1 MDAVY
6 FQLGTL
12 IQAEEIPGANYEL
25 PDAETLSWGHAMKP
39 GKDYQR
45 MEQG

>member
-6 FQLGTL
+6 FKFGTL
-12 IQAEEIPGANYEL
+12 IQAGRIPGSNFNL

-39 GKDYQR
+39 GKIYR
-45 MEQG
+45 TA

>member
-12 IQAEEIPGANYEL
+12 IQAGRVSTAIRDL
-25 PDAETLSWGHAMKP
+25 PDAHTLSWGHAMQP
-39 GKDYQR
+39 QR
-45 MEQG
+45 LYKEA